1 MNRRRFISQ
10 SFCGTAA
17 TLASSSLAASG
28 QGQVVAIRPL
38 APKEGLILVAVP
50 ISKNTTEIDWVG
62 PEAVFETWQRDPA
75 TKRPA
80 KKFEIVTVA
89 ETRDAVGARIPQ
101 FTFDTLPAPRVV
113 VVPAQNGSPALI
125 EWLKRVAPTTDVT
138 MSVCTGAHLLAS
150 AGLLNGLRAT
160 THHESIDAF
169 EKEFPQ
175 VTWIRDVRFV
185 ENATIST
192 AAGLTS
198 GIDLALHVVER
209 YFGRDAAQ
217 GVADHVE
224 HEGTRWITG

>member
-28 QGQVVAIRPL
+28 QGQAVAIRPL

-101 FTFDTLPAPRVV
+101 FTFDTVPAPRVV
-113 VVPAQNGSPALI
+113 V
-125 EWLKRVAPTTDVT
+125 
-138 MSVCTGAHLLAS
+138 
-150 AGLLNGLRAT
+150 
-160 THHESIDAF
+160 
-169 EKEFPQ
+169 
-175 VTWIRDVRFV
+175 
-185 ENATIST
+185 
-192 AAGLTS
+192 
-198 GIDLALHVVER
+198 
-209 YFGRDAAQ
+209 
-217 GVADHVE
+217 
-224 HEGTRWITG
+224 